1 MHRDTM
7 IGMAALHCTL
17 AKMDGHVIDKKCMRF
32 NAMADY
38 MELCSQGYSADQ
50 PLVGLSEAVETCI
63 IGNTMHTGLPFDVSS
78 YAWMRF

>member
-1 MHRDTM
+1 MQRETL

-38 MELCSQGYSADQ
+38 MELCSAGFSDNK
-50 PLVGLSEAVETCI
+50 PLVGLSEAVSTCI
-63 IGNTMHTGLPFDVSS
+63 IGHDMYTGVPFDVAS
-78 YAWMRF
+78 YGWMK